1 MERQKIPIVLKTK
14 KNINTVELKK
24 TVDKHYELEKNIQE
38 YIDNKINII
47 EIIETEAPNDEEYKK
62 IIFNIYNKLIWK
74 KIEKIN
80 NENKILELWNK
91 LRPYQKE

>member
-38 YIDNKINII
+38 YIDNKIDII
-47 EIIETEAPNDEEYKK
+47 EIIETESPNDEEYKK
-62 IIFNIYNKLIWK
+62 IRAVELATARA
-74 KIEKIN
+74 
-80 NENKILELWNK
+80 ENK
-91 LRPYQKE
+91 